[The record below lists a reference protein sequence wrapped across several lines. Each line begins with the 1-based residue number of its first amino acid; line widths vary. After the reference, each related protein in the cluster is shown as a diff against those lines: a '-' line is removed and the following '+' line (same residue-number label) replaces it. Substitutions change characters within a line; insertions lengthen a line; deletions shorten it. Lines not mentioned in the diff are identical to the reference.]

1 MQRILKY
8 TLCITMPYL
17 EHLGKN
23 VHLPRAPGQHGSPPE
38 HSEGWCLPERIRA
51 MAAGEGGIGWEFKKV
66 AGHVQTGQVTP
77 VRYSCTGKDL
87 MTLGGKK
94 DE

>member
-1 MQRILKY
+1 
-8 TLCITMPYL
+8 
-17 EHLGKN
+17 
-23 VHLPRAPGQHGSPPE
+23 
-38 HSEGWCLPERIRA
+38 